1 MRKMLIVLL
10 FLCIFVLAGCG
21 TQQQDVEPAVTEPA
35 PSSVESPQETDV
47 EPERLPE
54 QESADSV
61 DIMHILTSAKTTQ
74 YTTGEAVAEE
84 DLETILLAGL
94 NAPSA
99 VNYQPWHFSVITN
112 TELLSELGQ
121 EVLKVYEY
129 GTYAERFNLWNAHTA
144 ILISADE
151 SPYNA
156 DFDCGLAAEAMSIT
170 AQYLGYGTKFLAHP
184 NIVLNGENKEY
195 YKEVFDIP
203 ENHTAVAIL
212 LIGVPENSADA
223 VSSASVR
230 EPFDEKVSF
239 VD

>member
-1 MRKMLIVLL
+1 MRKMLIIFLPVCLL
-10 FLCIFVLAGCG
+10 ILAACG
-21 TQQQDVEPAVTEPA
+21 AKTANTVTPESYAPPVSAEPSEQVQSTPSAETEPG
-35 PSSVESPQETDV
+35 EE
-47 EPERLPE
+47 
-54 QESADSV
+54 V
-61 DIMHILTSAKTTQ
+61 DIMHILTQAKTTQ

-84 DLETILLAGL
+84 DIETILLAGL

-112 TELLSELGQ
+112 TELLFELGQ